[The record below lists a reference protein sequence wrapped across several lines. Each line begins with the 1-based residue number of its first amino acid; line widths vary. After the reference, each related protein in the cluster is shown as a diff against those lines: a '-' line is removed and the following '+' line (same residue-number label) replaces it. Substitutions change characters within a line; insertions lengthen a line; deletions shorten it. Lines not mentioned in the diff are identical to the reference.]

1 MIVLF
6 FPACVT
12 GVAVLLYLKWIGRAD
27 QDWGWAILALIA
39 GSVVLILTLA
49 PSSTG
54 ILFVV
59 TATAI
64 AAVLLALAKPV
75 RAWRWGVGIGVGA
88 GFAAALGTLVTYSQE
103 ARHSDVLGPGALL
116 WGFTCLAA
124 IFCGLP
130 ATAISA
136 LTGWLMRRGE

>member
-1 MIVLF
+1 MAADPVMT
-6 FPACVT
+6 PADPLIIRLYGVGVGEGVGAVVGVGVVAGAVVGVT
-12 GVAVLLYLKWIGRAD
+12 LGIGVGV
-27 QDWGWAILALIA
+27 
-39 GSVVLILTLA
+39 
-49 PSSTG
+49 
-54 ILFVV
+54 
-59 TATAI
+59 
-64 AAVLLALAKPV
+64 
-75 RAWRWGVGIGVGA
+75 GVGIGVGA